1 MDQLV
6 HLPWLLTQYQQWWN
20 LERLPAISDVE
31 FTVLLLRICSYASQ
45 FLPSPSH
52 TIDRIRG
59 MSLVDIRDV
68 CDDVADKLAAI
79 SARLNV
85 RGSLLRVQH
94 LSFLGLGA

>member
-1 MDQLV
+1 
-6 HLPWLLTQYQQWWN
+6 
-20 LERLPAISDVE
+20 
-31 FTVLLLRICSYASQ
+31 
-45 FLPSPSH
+45 
-52 TIDRIRG
+52 